1 MWQNI
6 YKNMMDTNDNPY
18 SKAMVDFLEMQ
29 KNYMDL
35 MNVKSDGDQTE
46 TWFDYFNPSSFDPGI
61 FEQFVNFQKNYMNF
75 LSNVMQQSSNF
86 SKMPFPFVDMSQW
99 SENQKSIYEYF
110 DKFKQYYNPLEI
122 SKTFSPAAKD
132 LFEKMMNANTYY
144 LNMYQLWRELENTNV
159 KPTIDEIKKFS
170 SMLIDKYDPIF
181 KDMVIP
187 LLPQE
192 FQPFMKNSLDLFK
205 TYIDASIGFYTPW
218 TNNYSNLRDLFV
230 EGMLDDK
237 TKLGKF
243 FELWKEQFDKTFGAI
258 FQSPSVGINKELIDQ
273 QNKTFDTYIDML
285 LLGIDFTTRILAVQ
299 NENID
304 EIIKKY
310 FEMAEKGS
318 QPKSFSEFYKYWTT
332 ELERILES
340 YFATPEYS
348 RLLGQLSS
356 VAMDYKIEMQ
366 KLTEKYLE
374 ETPLVTKSE
383 MNSLYKTVYDLK
395 KEVRSYKK
403 AQKQP
408 QTKSKNGE
416 QDNV

>member
-1 MWQNI
+1 MWQDL
-6 YKNMMDTNDNPY
+6 YKNMTQANENPY
-18 SKAMVDFLEMQ
+18 YKAMGDFLEMQ

-35 MNVKSDGDQTE
+35 MSAKPSGDQTK
-46 TWFDYFNPSSFDPGI
+46 TWFDYFNPSSFDSGM
-61 FEQFVNFQKNYMNF
+61 FEQFMNFQKNYMNF
-75 LSNVMQQSSNF
+75 LSNMMQQNPNF
-86 SKMPFPFVDMSQW
+86 SNMPFPFVDMNQW
-99 SENQKSIYEYF
+99 SENQKSLNEYF

-122 SKTFSPAAKD
+122 GKTFSPAAKD

-144 LNMYQLWRELENTNV
+144 LNMYQLWKELERSNV
-159 KPTIDEIKKFS
+159 KPTTDEIRKFS
-170 SMLIDKYDPIF
+170 SMLVEKYSPIF

-192 FQPFMKNSLDLFK
+192 FQPLMKNSFDLFK
-205 TYIDASIGFYTPW
+205 TYIDTGIDFYTPW
-218 TNNYSNLRDLFV
+218 MNNYSNLRDLFV
-230 EGMLDDK
+230 EGVLDDK
-237 TKLGKF
+237 TKLGSF
-243 FELWKEQFDKTFGAI
+243 FELWREQFDKTFGAVLL
-258 FQSPSVGINKELIDQ
+258 SPSFGINKELIEQ

-304 EIIKKY
+304 DIIRKY

-348 RLLGQLSS
+348 KLLGQISS
-356 VAMDYKIEMQ
+356 VAMDYKMEMQ

-374 ETPLVTKSE
+374 ETPLVTRSE
-383 MNSLYKTVYDLK
+383 MDSLYKTIYDLK
-395 KEVRSYKK
+395 KEVRSSKK
-403 AQKQP
+403 TQKQS
-408 QTKSKNGE
+408 QSKSKRDE
-416 QDNV
+416 EDNV

>member
-1 MWQNI
+1 QDI
-6 YKNMMDTNDNPY
+6 YKNMAQANENPY
-18 SKAMVDFLEMQ
+18 SKAMGDFLEMQ

-35 MNVKSDGDQTE
+35 MTPKTASDGTK
-46 TWFDYFNPSSFDPGI
+46 TSFDPFNPSFFDSGM
-61 FEQFVNFQKNYMNF
+61 FEQFMNFQKNYMNF
-75 LSNVMQQSSNF
+75 ISNFMQQNPNF
-86 SKMPFPFVDMSQW
+86 PKMPFPFMDMSQW
-99 SENQKSIYEYF
+99 SESQKSMNEYF

-122 SKTFSPAAKD
+122 GKTFSPAAKD

-144 LNMYQLWRELENTNV
+144 LNMYQLWRELEHSNI

-170 SMLIDKYDPIF
+170 STLIEKYDPIF
-181 KDMVIP
+181 KDMIIP

-192 FQPFMKNSLDLFK
+192 FQPLMKNSFDLFK
-205 TYIDASIGFYTPW
+205 TYIDTNIGFYTPW

-237 TKLGKF
+237 TKLGSF
-243 FELWKEQFDKTFGAI
+243 FELWREQFDKTFGAVLL
-258 FQSPSVGINKELIDQ
+258 SPSVGINKELIEQ

-299 NENID
+299 NEHID
-304 EIIKKY
+304 DIIRKY

-348 RLLGQLSS
+348 NLLGQISS

-374 ETPLVTKSE
+374 ETPLVTRSE
-383 MNSLYKTVYDLK
+383 MDSLYKTIYDLK
-395 KEVRSYKK
+395 KEVRGFKK
-403 AQKQP
+403 SQKQTRS
-408 QTKSKNGE
+408 QSKSDE
-416 QDNV
+416 EDNV